1 VNYSKFSSWISKQ
14 IKVSKRLKP
23 AITIYLIFLMAS
35 SRTHTLTAAARF
47 SNSSKSRFHY
57 FLNNNADKA
66 VYALH
71 ELSKKQARQFSKIN
85 KGLSTSKLPWNIA
98 ILVDATFLNRSSL
111 HTDNSKRFNH
121 GKGFVIGHQ
130 WTNIVLQINDK
141 VIPLPPIAF
150 YTKKYCKQN
159 GIEYQTEN
167 TQVAQYLSQLSLE
180 EYIGVHAPEKVVVL
194 ADSGY
199 DDQKIQKAIA
209 AKHWKFIIALKS
221 TRGVKTEKAYRTTKK
236 TEDWKSVTVTFKNN
250 RKTGWRTIR
259 APKNGG
265 KKKWMEFRV
274 RQIIGYLKNFGKAQL
289 ICSQFK
295 TKSNKGKRKHLA
307 CNDLKATPRQIVI
320 GYRLRWAIEI
330 FHKEIKM
337 FLGFEDVSAKYFS
350 SVMSH
355 VHWVYCAYI
364 LLNSSPP
371 GFPVGVKS
379 MAQKQLAVNKII
391 ENKGL
396 SAVNQLLTQAKGTQ
410 RLKAHIQKALIG
422 CSSSKH
428 LVLCGL
434 PGF

>member
-23 AITIYLIFLMAS
+23 TITIYLIFLMAS

-47 SNSSKSRFHY
+47 SDSSKSRFHS

-66 VYALH
+66 VYTLR

-85 KGLSTSKLPWNIA
+85 KGLSTGKLPWDIA
-98 ILVDATFLNRSSL
+98 ISVDATFLNRSSL

-121 GKGFVIGHQ
+121 GKGFVVGHQ
-130 WTNIVLQINDK
+130 WTNIVLHINDK

-167 TQVAQYLSQLSLE
+167 TRVAQYLSQLSLE
-180 EYIGVHAPEKVVVL
+180 EYVGAHVPEKVVVL

-250 RKTGWRTIR
+250 RKTGWKTIR

-265 KKKWMEFRV
+265 KKKRMEFRV
-274 RQIIGYLKNFGKAQL
+274 RQITGYLKNFGKAQL

-295 TKSNKGKRKHLA
+295 TKSNNGKRKHLA

-371 GFPVGVKS
+371 GFAIGVKS
-379 MAQKQLAVNKII
+379 MAEKQLMVNKII

-396 SAVNQLLTQAKGTQ
+396 SAVNQILTQAKGTQ
-410 RLKAHIQKALIG
+410 RLKAHIQKALNG
-422 CSSSKH
+422 RSSSKR
-428 LVLCGL
+428 LVFCGF